1 MAQRG
6 HDGPEAIRRFLH
18 PRLTDL
24 QDPADLPG
32 CRAAAQRLARAVRE
46 AQPVVVYGD
55 YDVDGVTAS
64 AILWHTLRKLGHLAV
79 TCYVPHRLDEG
90 YGLNVEALETFAQSD
105 PKPLVVTVD
114 CGITAVAAAA
124 RAKELGLDLIIT
136 DHHQFDADDLPD
148 AVALVH
154 PELGAGGSGLGLGDA
169 DADDERSMGGRGS
182 DRAGFPCGGGSP
194 EGSPSPQTPGPAC
207 GPNPQTA
214 DSSCDPRPHPAGGSP
229 PSPLCG
235 AGVAFK
241 LAWQTARTFY
251 NTDRVPRAVQELL
264 LDLTALAALGTVADV
279 VPLTGENRV
288 LVVHGLGRI
297 KHTRFGG
304 LNAMIDAAELRTQ
317 KVDAYHVGFVLGPR
331 LNACGRMG
339 HARQAVTLLTDA
351 SPTQAKELAGFLTDE
366 NDRRRQT
373 ERAILAE
380 AIELVDGQGHAA
392 DDRRALVLAREG
404 WHPGVIGIVASR
416 LAERYHRPVVMLGI
430 DPDTG
435 EAKGSARSVSGVDLH
450 AAISACSQHL
460 DKFGGHA
467 MAAGMTLAAD
477 NVDAFRDALVQ
488 QVNALLAPDDLAPRI
503 RLDAEVDLTQC
514 NAALFTALERMGPF
528 GCANPAP
535 RLRICGAITARPAQ
549 RMGAEGKHLTVS
561 LRGAGGGAIR
571 AVGFGLGD
579 RAEGLPAGVAVD
591 VAFKPSLNTWRGVTS
606 PELHL
611 LDIRPAERDLDRR
624 ESDNEN
630 PIEH

>member
-1 MAQRG
+1 MLTEPRPARWIMNDTADGAETDDRRPLLERIMAQRG
-6 HDGPEAIRRFLH
+6 HAGPAAIERFLH
-18 PRLTDL
+18 PKLTDL
-24 QDPADLPG
+24 QAPADLPG
-32 CRAAAQRLARAVRE
+32 CRAAAERLARAVRDG
-46 AQPVVVYGD
+46 QPVVVYGD

-64 AILWHTLRKLGHLAV
+64 AILWHSLRKLGHTQV

-90 YGLNVEALETFAQSD
+90 YGLNAEALETFAQSD

-114 CGITAVAAAA
+114 CGITAVAAAQ

-136 DHHQFDADDLPD
+136 DHHQFDPDDLPE

-154 PELGAGGSGLGLGDA
+154 PELGEPTAPA
-169 DADDERSMGGRGS
+169 TS
-182 DRAGFPCGGGSP
+182 DPR
-194 EGSPSPQTPGPAC
+194 PQTP
-207 GPNPQTA
+207 NPK
-214 DSSCDPRPHPAGGSP
+214 

-251 NTDRVPRAVQELL
+251 NADRVPRDVQELL
-264 LDLTALAALGTVADV
+264 LDLTAFAALGTVADV

-288 LVVHGLGRI
+288 IVVHGLSRI
-297 KHTRFGG
+297 KHTRFVG
-304 LNAMIDAAELRTQ
+304 LNAMIDAAELRAQ

-351 SPTQAKELAGFLTDE
+351 SPVQAKELAGFLTAE
-366 NDRRRQT
+366 NDLRRQT

-380 AIELVDGQGHAA
+380 AIEMVDADGHAT
-392 DDRRALVLAREG
+392 DDRRALVLAKEG

-430 DPDTG
+430 DAAAG
-435 EAKGSARSVSGVDLH
+435 EAKGSARSVSGLDLH
-450 AAISACSQHL
+450 AAISACDEHL
-460 DKFGGHA
+460 KKFGGHA
-467 MAAGMTLAAD
+467 MAAGMSLDAD
-477 NVDAFRDALVQ
+477 AIDAFRDALVA
-488 QVNALLAPDDLAPRI
+488 QVNQHLPADDLAQRI
-503 RLDAEVDLTQC
+503 RLDADVSLSEC
-514 NAALFTALERMGPF
+514 SAALFGALERMGPF

-535 RLRICGAITARPAQ
+535 RLRIRGAITARPAQ
-549 RMGAEGKHLTVS
+549 RMGGGGKHLSVS
-561 LRGAGGGAIR
+561 LRGADGGAIR

-579 RAEGLPAGVAVD
+579 RADDLPAGIAVD
-591 VAFKPSLNTWRGVTS
+591 VAFKPSLNNWRGVTS

-611 LDIRPAERDLDRR
+611 LDIRPAAGEGVG
-624 ESDNEN
+624 
-630 PIEH
+630 